1 MSVLNRI
8 ALSANELEAKVAR
21 AIVQKV
27 EHSKYFGSVKNFT
40 DQLNITINR
49 CYDSVAT
56 VTKEQLKMVQLE
68 KEFRKQRNERE
79 LNLFKQW
86 EELAGPSWAEKSE
99 SIVVFQHVLQ
109 HVWSYSVLRGSS
121 ETSRSAS
128 SKQEHNE
135 RRVDSV
141 EMEAVSHHAGWAIK
155 RARDTIVASG
165 GPLTIKTVL

>member
-1 MSVLNRI
+1 
-8 ALSANELEAKVAR
+8 
-21 AIVQKV
+21 
-27 EHSKYFGSVKNFT
+27 
-40 DQLNITINR
+40 
-49 CYDSVAT
+49 
-56 VTKEQLKMVQLE
+56 MVQLE

-79 LNLFKQW
+79 SNLFKQW
-86 EELAGPSWAEKSE
+86 EELAGPSWTEKSE

-141 EMEAVSHHAGWAIK
+141 EMEAVSHHAARWAIK

-165 GPLTIKTVL
+165 GPLTVRQSCKDPATVEVAKDY